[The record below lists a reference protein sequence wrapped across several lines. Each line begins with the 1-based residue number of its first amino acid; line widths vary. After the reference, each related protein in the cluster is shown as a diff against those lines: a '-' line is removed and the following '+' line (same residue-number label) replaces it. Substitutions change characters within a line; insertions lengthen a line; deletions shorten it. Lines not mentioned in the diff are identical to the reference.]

1 MNALLVL
8 ATCLAG
14 LCPTASAQAKDTPL
28 AELLVASCVECHS
41 GEDAEGE
48 MRFDELLRG
57 ERSLGDLA
65 LLRSISAE
73 LRSKRMPPR
82 KAKRPEPAQVDA
94 ALRWIDAELAKA
106 SDPGRPT
113 LRRLNRREYQNSVAD
128 LCGVRFETDDW
139 FPPDEVGYGFD
150 SIGDVLSM
158 PDVLLEKYVVAAE
171 RIAARAI
178 LVADADNPY
187 AVRIPDERVVH
198 TEKFTTHDGAWSLY
212 SYGFVGVD
220 HEFERDGEYVLRVRA
235 WASQAGPDPARV
247 ELKLGA
253 TSLGRL
259 DVTAVRGASQTYEV
273 RATIPAGKQRFSA
286 WFVND
291 FYTPDEPDKKKRD
304 RNLYVE
310 WLEIAGP
317 VGWTPE
323 TDFQRQLFSGEKPHN
338 AREAVEHLAE
348 RAWRRPVTASEVD
361 RLMQLAPRGAKH
373 DRITRDA
380 LVGILA
386 SPNFVFRV
394 ERDPSDSHAGAVRD
408 LNGYELATRLSY
420 FLWSTLPDEMLQ
432 KTAVQ
437 GRLREDNVLTAQVT
451 RMLRDARSS
460 ELVRNF
466 AGQWLQLRALDRVA
480 PDAARFPQFDAKLRA
495 AMRAET
501 ELLFEAVLRENRPA
515 RELLDPDFTF
525 LDATLAAHYGVEG
538 VTAEHMQRVPLD
550 ESARAT
556 RGGLLQQASVLTV
569 TSNPTRTSP
578 VKRGKWILETV
589 LGTPPLAPQPGVDSL
604 EETPQAVAAA
614 SLRERLSQHRA
625 KPECAVCHD
634 QLDGLGFALEN
645 FDPIGRWRTDADGFP
660 VDASAEL
667 ADGTRVDGS
676 AQLEKK
682 LAADPAFVR
691 CLLEKLAIYAIG
703 RGMRPVDA
711 PALDALA
718 ASFAGR
724 DPTLAELVLAVV
736 RMDAFRRTV
745 VAEKP

>member
-1 MNALLVL
+1 
-8 ATCLAG
+8 
-14 LCPTASAQAKDTPL
+14 
-28 AELLVASCVECHS
+28 
-41 GEDAEGE
+41 
-48 MRFDELLRG
+48 
-57 ERSLGDLA
+57 
-65 LLRSISAE
+65 
-73 LRSKRMPPR
+73 
-82 KAKRPEPAQVDA
+82 
-94 ALRWIDAELAKA
+94 
-106 SDPGRPT
+106 
-113 LRRLNRREYQNSVAD
+113 
-128 LCGVRFETDDW
+128 
-139 FPPDEVGYGFD
+139 
-150 SIGDVLSM
+150 
-158 PDVLLEKYVVAAE
+158 
-171 RIAARAI
+171 
-178 LVADADNPY
+178 
-187 AVRIPDERVVH
+187 
-198 TEKFTTHDGAWSLY
+198 
-212 SYGFVGVD
+212 
-220 HEFERDGEYVLRVRA
+220 
-235 WASQAGPDPARV
+235 
-247 ELKLGA
+247 
-253 TSLGRL
+253 
-259 DVTAVRGASQTYEV
+259 
-273 RATIPAGKQRFSA
+273 
-286 WFVND
+286 
-291 FYTPDEPDKKKRD
+291 
-304 RNLYVE
+304 
-310 WLEIAGP
+310 
-317 VGWTPE
+317 
-323 TDFQRQLFSGEKPHN
+323 
-338 AREAVEHLAE
+338 
-348 RAWRRPVTASEVD
+348 
-361 RLMQLAPRGAKH
+361 
-373 DRITRDA
+373 
-380 LVGILA
+380 
-386 SPNFVFRV
+386 
-394 ERDPSDSHAGAVRD
+394 
-408 LNGYELATRLSY
+408 
-420 FLWSTLPDEMLQ
+420 MLQ

-703 RGMRPVDA
+703 RGIRPVDA